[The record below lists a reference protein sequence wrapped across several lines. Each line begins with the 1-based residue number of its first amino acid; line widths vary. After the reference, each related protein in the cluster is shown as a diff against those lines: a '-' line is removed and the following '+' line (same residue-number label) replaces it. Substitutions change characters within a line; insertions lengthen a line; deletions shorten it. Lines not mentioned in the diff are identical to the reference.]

1 MYLYSALYNTNC
13 FKAAIVFMMK
23 NNVIKHFQFQ
33 LYSSCTEG
41 NSVIIQFKFILILV
55 SVQLNRYYEY

>member
-1 MYLYSALYNTNC
+1 
-13 FKAAIVFMMK
+13 MK
-23 NNVIKHFQFQ
+23 NNVIKHIRFQ